1 MTGDDHLPAAL
12 LRQMPASSA
21 TQERQPVYPINLT
34 DSVTIGR
41 DPSCQIVIDSSL
53 YGTVS
58 RYHAEIRPTA
68 AEPGVVPS
76 WWICD
81 LNSSNGTYVN
91 GQRVIGCQAL
101 KPGDRLIL
109 GQQGPEFRFEYP
121 ATQLSKPFSQTK
133 GAPRQAAKL
142 PIAAIES
149 PSNSNSGA
157 SLSNNTVTLTQLFP
171 IFSTGLEITQKAYVF
186 PALVTIAAVVTL
198 FVTVGRPLAFNFV
211 LANYLAFAAYF
222 VVYRLCGKTKSWII
236 LFGTAVLTIG
246 ILRSPILPL
255 FTALFR
261 NTLPG
266 QVPTSG
272 ESIGF
277 FGLLIRMFFGA
288 GLMEELIKALPLV
301 LLCLIGYPRSNSWRD
316 RFGIRE
322 PLDGILLG
330 AASAI
335 GFTLLETLGQYVP
348 AIVEYTATQAG
359 NDVSQLQGLH
369 LLIPRLLGSIS
380 GHVAYSGYLGYAIG
394 LSILK
399 PDRAWLTLGIGYL
412 TAAGLHALWN
422 TLGTV
427 NPLGLVLVGLLSYA
441 WLGAAILK
449 ARALSP
455 TRAKNFATRLKAP
468 SE

>member
-1 MTGDDHLPAAL
+1 MTGDDHLPLPL
-12 LRQMPASSA
+12 LRQMHA
-21 TQERQPVYPINLT
+21 TGAHQERQPLYPI
-34 DSVTIGR
+34 DSAESITIGR
-41 DPSCQIVIDSSL
+41 DPRCQIVIDSSL

-91 GQRVIGCQAL
+91 GHRVVGCQTL
-101 KPGDRLIL
+101 HPGDRIIL

-121 ATQLSKPFSQTK
+121 ATQLSEPVSHR
-133 GAPRQAAKL
+133 GSVHPAANL
-142 PIAAIES
+142 PVAAIEAPSS
-149 PSNSNSGA
+149 PNSGA
-157 SLSNNTVTLTQLFP
+157 SLKSNAVTLTQLFP
-171 IFSTGLEITQKAYVF
+171 IFSTGLEITQKAYVL

-222 VVYRLCGKTKSWII
+222 VVYRLCGKTKSWVI

-255 FTALFR
+255 FTVIFR
-261 NTLPG
+261 NILPG
-266 QVPTSG
+266 QVPAAG

-277 FGLLIRMFFGA
+277 FSLLTRMFFGA
-288 GLMEELIKALPLV
+288 GLMEELIKALPLI

-348 AIVEYTATQAG
+348 AIVEYTATQANG
-359 NDVSQLQGLH
+359 DISQLQGLH

-455 TRAKNFATRLKAP
+455 TRSNNFATRLKAP